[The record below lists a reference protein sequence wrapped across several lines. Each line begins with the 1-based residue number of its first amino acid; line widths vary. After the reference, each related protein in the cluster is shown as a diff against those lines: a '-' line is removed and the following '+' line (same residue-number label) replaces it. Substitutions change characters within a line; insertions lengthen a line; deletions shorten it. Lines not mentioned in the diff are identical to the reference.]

1 MKIISNTTKNM
12 VEKNPDGKWKMM
24 ELYKNIIFK
33 HEMETKIGR
42 KKKPSQIRRR
52 AVVRLSSLRLNK
64 QAESLAHAGGHVDFD
79 CVALILARAWLSA
92 AINKQRGDFA
102 FGRQCSTPLKKN
114 KKKQLTNDLKKGN
127 DTNFA
132 QIKKYKHKT
141 TRPSGFLYKTFY
153 K

>member
-42 KKKPSQIRRR
+42 EKNPSQIRRR

-64 QAESLAHAGGHVDFD
+64 QA
-79 CVALILARAWLSA
+79 
-92 AINKQRGDFA
+92 
-102 FGRQCSTPLKKN
+102 
-114 KKKQLTNDLKKGN
+114 
-127 DTNFA
+127 
-132 QIKKYKHKT
+132 
-141 TRPSGFLYKTFY
+141 
-153 K
+153 

>member
-1 MKIISNTTKNM
+1 
-12 VEKNPDGKWKMM
+12 MM

-64 QAESLAHAGGHVDFD
+64 QAQSSLWPTP
-79 CVALILARAWLSA
+79 VATLTLTAWRSSQLELGFQQPLTSNVGTLLLAASVPPP
-92 AINKQRGDFA
+92 
-102 FGRQCSTPLKKN
+102 SKKK